1 MSHRVAQHHR
11 SGAALIIAIVVLA
24 ALLMLGL
31 PFLFTQS
38 GSLSGTRSYAHSEL
52 ANIGQDSAQSMGVA
66 AGSSAVSYHWQQGGV
81 TNGSQV
87 ILDDWTDLF
96 WSLGG
101 QQSQSGLRKVSG
113 FVNRIEFDTRNH
125 TFALPGGNFLSG
137 MDSDD
142 RDIQLRRYPIV
153 VGLTIEDESGKLNP
167 NYLDAIAWSRLLEA
181 VGISD
186 WPDVTP
192 SSTPTSTPS
201 SSPNDDRGRNQL
213 ARALASLRYHLAGGR
228 ITALDQLL
236 LADSSAQRNPRR
248 GLTRSE
254 LELLRPYLSL
264 SVPSQARGGMIDLG
278 TVIGRSGKK
287 ISIDSAQ
294 PAGLIA
300 FPITPLV
307 IGVGTTVLA
316 EDADGIIHAFP
327 VTGDDVVVVPQ
338 IGDPLAI
345 DAPPLVNLH
354 QAEPQ
359 VRKVLGV
366 NNVDL
371 PPTGPSVAANPSA
384 TPPVPARLLA
394 PALISELN
402 SNAYSSSKPA
412 DVFGRARSWFELTSP
427 LSIPE
432 SLGSADVVEVYN
444 DASPRVIMNINDA
457 EGEKM
462 VPATALYVEIVG
474 DSLDHFPNSGSAKL
488 VGTLAAVS
496 LPAVRQQDIE
506 YVWYESFGALPQ
518 SVGSARANSRV
529 GVQIVRQQPPSIV
542 AKSFKLNGLKF
553 IAISPREQHP
563 IGIASQ
569 GVITI
574 ASAATVTDPAGN
586 QTAQQQHRVIAQALP
601 QETQLEARWNKQA
614 AFHALLAQRHGSLM
628 TTFPQPYP
636 RISGVLPQDA
646 PNVSAPTDVP
656 PNKPYVPPV
665 TMTDLDSSVGI
676 RPAVMRTLLSNPSID
691 RSWML
696 SFSGDGGRDP
706 MKQLNGGEAPNT
718 DHYATGKNITPEGLR
733 LDANVVLAY
742 PNLSTGFLPDSY
754 IPPVVGNAN
763 TGVVSS
769 IQGRQF
775 SLWIRPDKT
784 WGPSVALLD
793 MRIPEENMSKS
804 LTGKLQPDKLFDER
818 KLITSDVNV
827 GNRFTLRYDSVLKQ
841 VILEL
846 NPGTVPHAADY
857 GPRIPRE
864 TYGTIGSRGKIPL
877 KDNIWPAVN
886 PECLG
891 SDESNTRANP
901 MASASPPA
909 TSIQHRYALG
919 SAFVPGTWH
928 LIQVAF
934 SSNQAGGM
942 SIIVD
947 GLVGRD
953 VSSQPDDTTAMSIPG
968 DHMTQPNL
976 VLLTPLGDDPKV
988 KDFGAQALYVP
999 IIALDALAFDANGN
1013 RLTKR
1018 DAVQYLLPKR
1028 GIVRI
1033 GNEYISYQS
1042 IDANGAL
1049 IDCVRARRQCT
1060 DAQVSYNPMNQPVV
1074 NWNNAHKLE
1083 AHAIGAPVLPG
1094 GFAIGNQGGAWWR
1107 GGCSLAQVMP
1117 DGDPLH
1123 EFQVHANVRGT
1134 GFPAT
1139 PYPAGS
1145 LTLPLPLVGN
1155 LADFPMRGYVMVNQN
1170 TQLIYYDNGDQRPND
1185 VRELKGISYWDT
1197 TPTITGW
1204 KRGTP
1209 FAISGDGTSS
1219 VVLVSVELEGDPTKE
1234 RAYNFVN
1241 TNGDPFVGRTASQS
1255 GLVQFYDARSAVD
1268 APNGG
1273 RAEWLAYTS
1282 IDSRTDYPTSVG
1294 KRVSYLMNI
1303 TTEITKV
1310 PAVSPAPSETYI
1322 VSYRPGFWFHLLDPS
1337 PAGDRNG
1344 TRGRERTAFAPTDLT
1359 TYSPADHRF
1368 PIDTRV
1374 IPVQTNVE
1382 IGHLL
1387 EAGDVVT
1394 LAPVVMG
1401 TAASGQRPLQMCVR
1415 YSAADGFPETNV
1427 TPPWPWN
1434 VTNKHFAFTEAIP
1447 DTWNLE
1453 KSNFHVLCWP
1463 CWTPEV
1469 DLSPIQSPE
1478 WQSQR
1483 LGWVLPWGNAYA
1495 PDFLPNDLNRT
1506 ITFLTKDEFPVSG
1519 YDGMIDAVHSGGQP
1533 GWPQGTQV
1541 QANIVPP
1548 NNNRWM
1554 DDQLM
1559 TNPLLIRT
1567 DQPIFNDA
1575 YGIVEIGGETFA
1587 YKTDSQNDEK
1597 DALPTD
1603 APIPTDPKI
1612 PAVDLVR
1619 NNQAWLIGRSLLGST
1634 RRAHQ
1639 GPELVLHLPI
1649 GPVAEIT
1656 TAIGEDF
1663 IGSVS
1668 LEPGG
1673 IFNPPAVLLTSRNG
1687 DQQEMTVL
1695 PNNHTAPWLRGMYN
1709 TTPIN
1714 WVDRGS
1720 AAEIPDLAPL
1730 AIGWW
1735 PRYPSGYPKDLSTRS
1750 PVERSAFLRCRSYA
1764 WAGFPLRFHDS
1775 QFSGADLAQ
1784 VTALSTGGGLFDLQA
1799 LALDGRMDWG
1809 VAKMV
1814 PLPIGS
1820 ISAPATDMDMSA
1832 VFNSEIFKLLTP
1844 DTEDKSHFNDT
1855 VAIRTVDG
1863 AELRIIWGYY
1873 DDPLPATAS
1882 PAEWL
1887 QKTAR
1892 NGNSAPMIGPVYLRA
1907 RAPNKI
1913 ISVER

>member
-1 MSHRVAQHHR
+1 MNGRVGQQHR

-38 GSLSGTRSYAHSEL
+38 ASLSGTRSYAHSEL

-66 AGSSAVSYHWQQGGV
+66 AGAGAVTHHWKE
-81 TNGSQV
+81 NR
-87 ILDDWTDLF
+87 LDDWTDLF
-96 WSLGG
+96 LSLEG
-101 QQSQSGLRKVSG
+101 QQPGSGLRKVRG

-125 TFALPGGNFLSG
+125 TFALPGDTFLNG
-137 MDSDD
+137 ITDVAQ
-142 RDIQLRRYPIV
+142 RDAQLRRYPTV

-186 WPDVTP
+186 WPDITP
-192 SSTPTSTPS
+192 SATPPPS
-201 SSPNDDRGRNQL
+201 PTMDRGRNQL

-264 SVPSQARGGMIDLG
+264 SVPSQARGSMIDLG
-278 TVIGRSGKK
+278 TVIGRSGRK

-354 QAEPQ
+354 QAEPP
-359 VRKVLGV
+359 VRKTLAI
-366 NNVDL
+366 NDLDL

-402 SNAYSSSKPA
+402 SNAYSSSKPLDA
-412 DVFGRARSWFELTSP
+412 LGRARSWFELTSP

-432 SLGSADVVEVYN
+432 TLGSADVVEVYN
-444 DASPRVIMNINDA
+444 DASPRVILNILDA
-457 EGEKM
+457 KDEKT
-462 VPATALYVEIVG
+462 VPATAPYVEIAG
-474 DSLDHFPNSGSAKL
+474 DSLDHFPDSGYAKL

-496 LPAVRQQDIE
+496 LPEVRQQDFE
-506 YVWYESFGALPQ
+506 YVRYESFGALPQ

-529 GVQIVRQQPPSIV
+529 GVRITRQQPPSIV

-563 IGIASQ
+563 VGIASQ
-569 GVITI
+569 GVISI

-586 QTAQQQHRVIAQALP
+586 QTAQQQHRVIAQTLP
-601 QETQLEARWNKQA
+601 QEAPLEARWNKQA
-614 AFHALLAQRHGSLM
+614 ALHALLAQRHGSLM
-628 TTFPQPYP
+628 ATFPRPYP
-636 RISGVLPQDA
+636 RRSDVLPQDA

-676 RPAVMRTLLSNPSID
+676 RPAVMRTLLSSPYID

-706 MKQLNGGEAPNT
+706 MKQLNGGEVPNT

-742 PNLSTGFLPDSY
+742 PNLSTGFLPDNY

-775 SLWIRPDKT
+775 SLWVRPDKT

-793 MRIPEENMSKS
+793 MRIPEGNLSES
-804 LTGKLQPDKLFDER
+804 LTGVLQPNKLFDER
-818 KLITSDVNV
+818 TLITSDVNV
-827 GNRFTLRYDSVLKQ
+827 GNRFTLRYDSALKQ

-864 TYGTIGSRGKIPL
+864 TYGTIGSKGKIPL

-891 SDESNTRANP
+891 SDESNPKANP

-934 SSNQAGGM
+934 SSNQPGGM

-999 IIALDALAFDANGN
+999 IIALDALAFDAGGN

-1049 IDCVRARRQCT
+1049 IDCVRARRQRT

-1074 NWNNAHKLE
+1074 NWNTAHKLE
-1083 AHAIGAPVLPG
+1083 VHAIGAPVLPG

-1123 EFQVHANVRGT
+1123 EFQVHANVRAT
-1134 GFPAT
+1134 DLLAT

-1145 LTLPLPLVGN
+1145 LTLPLVGTVSN
-1155 LADFPMRGYVMVNQN
+1155 LADFPMRGYVMVNN
-1170 TQLIYYDNGDQRPND
+1170 DIRLIYYDNGDQLPS
-1185 VRELKGISYWDT
+1185 VTGELAGINHWGT
-1197 TPTITGW
+1197 TGW
-1204 KRGTP
+1204 QSGTP

-1219 VVLVSVELEGDPTKE
+1219 VVLVSAELKGDPTKA
-1234 RAYNFVN
+1234 RAYNLV
-1241 TNGDPFVGRTASQS
+1241 TPDSKGPFAPQLAASS
-1255 GLVQFYDARSAVD
+1255 GLIQLYDARSADD

-1273 RAEWLAYTS
+1273 RVEWLAYTS
-1282 IDSRTDYPTSVG
+1282 IDSRTDYPTSAG
-1294 KRVSYLMNI
+1294 TRVSYLMNI
-1303 TTEITKV
+1303 TMEITKV
-1310 PAVSPAPSETYI
+1310 PAVPPATLETDI

-1374 IPVQTNVE
+1374 IPVQTSVE
-1382 IGHLL
+1382 IGYLL

-1415 YSAADGFPETNV
+1415 YSADDGFSETTIANS
-1427 TPPWPWN
+1427 WPWN
-1434 VTNKHFAFTEAIP
+1434 VSNKHFAFTEAIP
-1447 DTWNLE
+1447 DTWNLNE
-1453 KSNFHVLCWP
+1453 SNFHVLCWP

-1478 WQSQR
+1478 WQLQR

-1506 ITFLTKDEFPVSG
+1506 ITLLTKDEFPVSG
-1519 YDGMIDAVHSGGQP
+1519 YDGMIDAVHSGTQP

-1548 NNNRWM
+1548 SNNIWM

-1559 TNPLLIRT
+1559 TTPLLIRT

-1587 YKTDSQNDEK
+1587 YKTDSQQDKLDFGNPK
-1597 DALPTD
+1597 AVP
-1603 APIPTDPKI
+1603 PIPQIDG
-1612 PAVDLVR
+1612 VL

-1649 GPVAEIT
+1649 GPVAEIAT
-1656 TAIGEDF
+1656 PIGKDF

-1668 LEPGG
+1668 LEPGD
-1673 IFNPPAVLLTSRNG
+1673 IFNAPAVLLTSRNG
-1687 DQQEMTVL
+1687 DQQELTVL
-1695 PNNHTAPWLRGMYN
+1695 PNNYTASWLRGMYN
-1709 TTPIN
+1709 TTPIP

-1720 AAEIPDLAPL
+1720 AAAVPNLAPL

-1735 PRYPSGYPKDLSTRS
+1735 PRYPSGFPKDLSTRAAD
-1750 PVERSAFLRCRSYA
+1750 VFAAFLRCRSYA
-1764 WAGFPLRFHDS
+1764 WAGFPLRFHDT
-1775 QFSGADLAQ
+1775 QFDGKNLIAE

-1799 LALDGRMDWG
+1799 LALDGRMDW
-1809 VAKMV
+1809 
-1814 PLPIGS
+1814 
-1820 ISAPATDMDMSA
+1820 SAASMNSLLNGNNSPSATPVNMSSA
-1832 VFNSEIFKLLTP
+1832 FNSASFKVLADETLNSRLTNA
-1844 DTEDKSHFNDT
+1844 SGA
-1855 VAIRTVDG
+1855 VRTVDG
-1863 AELRIIWGYY
+1863 AELRIIWTYH
-1873 DDPLPATAS
+1873 DAPLPATAS
-1882 PAEWL
+1882 PVEWL
-1887 QKTAR
+1887 QDAAR
-1892 NGNSAPMIGPVYLRA
+1892 SGNSAPMIGPVYLRA
-1907 RAPNKI
+1907 RAPNKV